1 MKKLHS
7 TKKQKEKA
15 VLLTVEI
22 IGHETWPIE
31 YRQLELKRLAHS
43 AGVEIVAFMTCR
55 REKASPKLFIGKG
68 KTFELLEE
76 VQETN
81 ADMVIF
87 NNDLSASQQKN
98 LEDILG
104 VKTIDRT
111 QLILDIFADRAK
123 SREGKIQVEL
133 AQLLYLLPRL
143 SGKGI
148 QLSRLG
154 GGVGTKGPGEQKLEV
169 DRRRIR
175 TKISHLKKD
184 LKEITEKR
192 KIMRAKRNKIS
203 ARSIA
208 LVGYTNSGKSTL
220 FNTLTKANI
229 FVNDQLFSTLD
240 PTIRKLKLSN
250 KQIVL
255 ISDTV
260 GFVNDLPH
268 HLIESFK
275 ATLEEAV
282 EADLLFFVV
291 DISDER
297 LFDQKYSV
305 YEVLKSLKVL
315 NKPIVSVLN
324 KVDKSG
330 KNVSEIRRILNKF
343 DDGIVISALTGLGVE
358 ALKDKI
364 VELVAQDMVMIEINI
379 PHKYFSVIS
388 MIQEKGDIL
397 EQEYTDKEVIVK
409 ARVPKDIKHF
419 ILKSMKQFKQG
430 KPAS

>member
-7 TKKQKEKA
+7 TQKQKEKA
-15 VLLTVEI
+15 VLMTAEI
-22 IGHETWPIE
+22 LGQETWPIDN
-31 YRQLELKRLAHS
+31 RQLELQRLAQ
-43 AGVEIVAFMTCR
+43 ACGVEIVESMTCR
-55 REKASPKLFIGKG
+55 RKKVNPKLFIGKG
-68 KTFELLEE
+68 KTFELMEE
-76 VQETN
+76 VRE
-81 ADMVIF
+81 ADADTVIF

-143 SGKGI
+143 SDKGI

-192 KIMRAKRNKIS
+192 KVMSAKRNKFS

-220 FNTLTKANI
+220 FNALTNADI
-229 FVNDQLFSTLD
+229 FVKDQLFSTLD

-250 KQIVL
+250 KQIVF

-268 HLIESFK
+268 HLVESFK

-282 EADLLFFVV
+282 EADLLFFVA

-297 LFDQKYSV
+297 LFDQKHSV
-305 YEVLKSLKVL
+305 YAVLKSLKVL
-315 NKPIVSVLN
+315 DKPIVSILN
-324 KVDKSG
+324 KVDKAG
-330 KNVSEIRRILNKF
+330 KNANEIKRILNRF
-343 DDGIVISALTGLGVE
+343 DDGIAISALTGLGIE
-358 ALKDKI
+358 SLKNKI
-364 VELVAQDMVMIEINI
+364 IELLAQDMEQIELTI
-379 PHKYFSVIS
+379 PHKHFSVIS
-388 MIQEKGDIL
+388 IIREKGNIL
-397 EQEYTDKEVIVK
+397 EQEYTDKGVIVK
-409 ARVPKDIKHF
+409 ARVPKDIKHS
-419 ILKSMKQFKQG
+419 ILKNIKQFKEG
-430 KPAS
+430 